1 MKGARARLT
10 PKFLDRPITPWL
22 RNLLYL
28 ILESA
33 NDNTISD
40 VESIE
45 KLSTIINSTPTMFA
59 PKQNLLPLAKNDPD

>member
-33 NDNTISD
+33 NDDTISD

-45 KLSTIINSTPTMFA
+45 KLSTIINSHS
-59 PKQNLLPLAKNDPD
+59 NNVCAKTEFIASRKK